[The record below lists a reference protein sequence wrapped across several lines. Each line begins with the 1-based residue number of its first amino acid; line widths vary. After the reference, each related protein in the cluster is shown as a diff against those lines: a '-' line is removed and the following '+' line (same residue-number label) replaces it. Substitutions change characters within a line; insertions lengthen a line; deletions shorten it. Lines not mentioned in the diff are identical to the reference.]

1 MRLIYN
7 SIKNKKNTKHNSQNN
22 SILKDIKERLLKG
35 KIKKKKIQNTRL
47 LTIFYRCCYNDLLF
61 LLNKGT
67 VK

>member
-1 MRLIYN
+1 MILIYN
-7 SIKNKKNTKHNSQNN
+7 SMKNKKNTKHNSQNN

-35 KIKKKKIQNTRL
+35 KIKKKIQNTRL